1 LVQQHC
7 RRNDVMLER
16 VQAAIGLAH
25 AHELGTF
32 VQLSMGLQGWAM
44 AQGGKLADG
53 MVQLRASIEQARAS
67 GARYVEG
74 YNLVLLAEL
83 AGNVG
88 DVAQGLQLCDEVLAL
103 VAETGAH
110 WCEAEACRR
119 KGELLL
125 RAQDTAAGDTAE
137 AETAL
142 RQALALAQGQAAKSL
157 ELRAAVSLARLWHR
171 TDRGD
176 EASRL
181 LAPIYGWFTEGLAT
195 PDLQDAREL
204 LEALLRDG

>member
-1 LVQQHC
+1 
-7 RRNDVMLER
+7 MLER

-25 AHELGTF
+25 AHDLGTF

-44 AQGGKLADG
+44 AQGGKLAEG
-53 MVQLRASIEQARAS
+53 MGQLRASIEQARAS

-74 YNLVLLAEL
+74 HNLVLLAEL

-103 VAETGAH
+103 ATQTGAH

-125 RAQDTAAGDTAE
+125 LAQDTAARDTAAGNLAA

-157 ELRAAVSLARLWHR
+157 ELRAALSLARLWHR
-171 TDRGD
+171 MGRGD
-176 EASRL
+176 EAPRL
-181 LAPIYGWFTEGLAT
+181 LAPIYGWFTEGFAT

-204 LEALLRDG
+204 LEAMLRAG